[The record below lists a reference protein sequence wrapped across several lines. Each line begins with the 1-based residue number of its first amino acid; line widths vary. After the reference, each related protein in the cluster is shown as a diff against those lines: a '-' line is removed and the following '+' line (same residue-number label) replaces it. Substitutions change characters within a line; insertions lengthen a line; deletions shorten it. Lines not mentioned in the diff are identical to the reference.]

1 MDGNGPD
8 RKFVAGRGRVLMEAG
23 LWNSDEPKQNR
34 EYSSE
39 LSARDREVLDTVKIL
54 GECLR

>member
-1 MDGNGPD
+1 MATDMTG
-8 RKFVAGRGRVLMEAG
+8 KFVPWRGRVLTEAG
-23 LWNSDEPKQNR
+23 LWSSEEPELNR

-54 GECLR
+54 GECLK